1 LEEEKNI
8 LFVTIGHNELLSNE
22 FLFNSVQNIL
32 INKNAFFCESFQKI
46 ICYMNSEK
54 NSYDGMLFEIYKI
67 SGNKFLIDYV
77 RKIFIINSI
86 FYIIYI

>member
-8 LFVTIGHNELLSNE
+8 LFVTIGNNELLSNK
-22 FLFNSVQNIL
+22 FLFNSIQDIL

-46 ICYMNSEK
+46 INYMNSEK

-67 SGNKFLIDYV
+67 KGNKFLIDYV
-77 RKIFIINSI
+77 RISL
-86 FYIIYI
+86 